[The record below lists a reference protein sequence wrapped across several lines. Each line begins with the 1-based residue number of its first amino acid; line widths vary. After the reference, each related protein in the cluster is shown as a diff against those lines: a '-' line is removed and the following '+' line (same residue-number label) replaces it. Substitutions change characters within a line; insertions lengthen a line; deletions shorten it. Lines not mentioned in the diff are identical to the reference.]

1 MELLKIFDL
10 SDITN
15 ILSGQYMDV
24 LSKYLLPA
32 AIPMLII
39 ALVNCFLGHKVFKVL
54 IGMAG
59 LLVGGILGGGIV
71 IGFFTLTSNKM
82 PSVFAIVIACTIG
95 AVLLGISSYKLYKGG
110 AFCMGFITGMILGI
124 AIMKWMNQDEYLIAG
139 VIGGLLMGLLAIDL
153 YRHVVIL
160 LTSTNGGFVSAACL
174 AILLKKEDPLFILKV
189 GIALSLVGIIVQYIL
204 LYASRKNAEDNEEEE
219 VNIKEEKRNQK
230 NKETKIEKKENKKL
244 SGNKKKKEKRNKQKS
259 KKKKQEK
266 RKYDYE
272 AEFFLVE
279 IISSVAQKIKDF
291 VVDKFGLEEDEE
303 EDLYDDELENA
314 NDNDDLNWSG
324 IEEIELEDLEKE
336 DTFTLNNSRYKQ
348 IEEDDSMIEE
358 INKHQLEIANEEEET
373 IFDLEDLSHK
383 LEEELEHSLEADKE
397 KELED
402 LIIKEAYKNLD

>member
-373 IFDLEDLSHK
+373 IFDLKDLSHK